1 MAYGE
6 WRHGPFGL
14 NAQRGQTLRC
24 QRTVLV
30 VVHTVTAGTRLGD
43 VVPLLEADLRVQM
56 VFTYAPSALISGG
69 VREFLARL
77 GGVVVSWPQAT
88 QTRFDLALA
97 ASDGLLEWVHA
108 PVLTM
113 LHGVGYNKYPARWDG
128 DGIEARREVAG
139 PDRSRLIC
147 HGRTIASAIVLPT
160 RGQVERLRRS
170 CPEAAAIAVAAGDPC
185 YDRLAASLPCRDAY
199 RQALGVRDRTLVAV
213 SSTWGPGSL
222 LRRHPG
228 LLAELVDQLPPRR
241 YQVAAIIHPGVW
253 HWHGPRQVHAW
264 YADCVRRGLILIPP
278 EEGWRAVLAAAD
290 VVVGDHGSV
299 TCYAAGAGIPVLLA
313 SRAEDEIEP
322 GSAVAILGGIA
333 PQLRP
338 GLPYAAQLEQAASAW
353 PPEQHSV
360 IRALVT
366 DTPGQS
372 AGIIRSVMYR
382 LMKLPEPAAEPQVR
396 PVPVPR
402 PVSAAETFG
411 GHWLL
416 PPPRRSW

>member
-1 MAYGE
+1 VAYGE
-6 WRHGPFGL
+6 WPHGPFGL
-14 NAQRGQTLRC
+14 DAQRGQTLPC
-24 QRTVLV
+24 QRTVLI

-43 VVPLLEADLRVQM
+43 VVPLLEADLRVQT

-77 GGVVVSWPQAT
+77 SGVVVPWQQAT

-108 PVLTM
+108 PVMTM
-113 LHGVGYNKYPARWDG
+113 LHGAGYNKYPARWDG
-128 DGIEARREVAG
+128 DGVEARREAAG
-139 PDRSRLIC
+139 PERTRLVC

-160 RGQVERLRRS
+160 RCQVERLRRS

-185 YDRLAASLPCRDAY
+185 YDRLAVSLPLRESY
-199 RQALGVRDRTLVAV
+199 REALGVRDKKLVAV

-222 LRRHPG
+222 LCRYPG
-228 LLAELVDQLPPRR
+228 LLAELVDQLPSRR
-241 YQVAAIIHPGVW
+241 FQVAAIIHPGVW
-253 HWHGPRQVHAW
+253 HWHGPRQVQAW
-264 YADCVRRGLILIPP
+264 YAGSVGRGLILVPP

-290 VVVGDHGSV
+290 VLVGDHGSV
-299 TCYAAGAGIPVLLA
+299 TCYAAAAGLPVVLA
-313 SRAEDEIEP
+313 SRAEDEIEA
-322 GSAVAILGGIA
+322 GSAVAILGEIA

-353 PPEQHSV
+353 PPEQHGM

-366 DTPGQS
+366 DAPGQS
-372 AGIIRSVMYR
+372 ARIIRSVMYR
-382 LMKLPEPAAEPQVR
+382 LMNLPEPAAEPEVR

-402 PVSAAETFG
+402 PVTSDQTFG
-411 GHWLL
+411 GRW
-416 PPPRRSW
+416 